1 MPSLGFDEEDDV
13 EVAVTTLAFKN
24 QSMIA
29 LLRKRGLAIKNEK
42 WEEQTKIENEINVLK
57 GEKFY
62 ELITPCSVFMTF
74 KTEEGVNRALAYDEA
89 IEGDEA
95 NLGYLK

>member
-1 MPSLGFDEEDDV
+1 
-13 EVAVTTLAFKN
+13 
-24 QSMIA
+24 
-29 LLRKRGLAIKNEK
+29 
-42 WEEQTKIENEINVLK
+42 
-57 GEKFY
+57 
-62 ELITPCSVFMTF
+62 MTF